1 MQRKNNRD
9 ANQDL
14 VSQYVSEFLI
24 DQYEIRK
31 VKQGNRDVII
41 LQQRFDGVLR
51 TRPISGA

>member
-24 DQYEIRK
+24 DEYEIRK

-41 LQQRFDGVLR
+41 FQQRFDGVLR